1 MRGRGVLGFGK
12 ARVERE
18 RQEEVKKKKT
28 KILSSF
34 AARLGEEEEGT
45 VSLKMTLF
53 CSFKKKNMKRR
64 RFGQNA
70 SLPNFNHRP

>member
-28 KILSSF
+28 KILSSL

-45 VSLKMTLF
+45 VSLKTTLL
-53 CSFKKKNMKRR
+53 SHVRDVAAIVHPQK
-64 RFGQNA
+64 
-70 SLPNFNHRP
+70 